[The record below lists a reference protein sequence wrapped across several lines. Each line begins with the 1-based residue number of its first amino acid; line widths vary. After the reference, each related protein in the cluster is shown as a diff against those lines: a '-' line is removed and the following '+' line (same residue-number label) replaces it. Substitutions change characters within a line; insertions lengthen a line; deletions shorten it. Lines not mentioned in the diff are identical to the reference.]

1 MTTTIAQVRE
11 ANKNY
16 FCKGQKEFFGDVEY
30 RVLHDKARNPWLV
43 TLTHADL
50 FQRTYMRWV
59 LKPLGEDLKILSPE
73 DTCYRT
79 LGEVK
84 VRLKVGKDA
93 AKAIFE
99 GMEK

>member
-1 MTTTIAQVRE
+1 MTTTIAQVRA

-16 FCKGQKEFFGDVEY
+16 FANQELFIGHEKH

-43 TLTHADL
+43 SLTNLGWFSACV
-50 FQRTYMRWV
+50 WV
-59 LKPLGEDLKILSPE
+59 LYPLGKDLEILACE

-79 LGEVK
+79 IGEVK

-93 AKAIFE
+93 AMAIFE